1 VPNAD
6 DEQILE
12 LATQQENP
20 GYANSGI
27 AAGSNM
33 GAQGDS
39 GLYIPPPKKKELN
52 FERGI
57 TFQYPFSTQYHNL
70 WEMWKTDKVSVKQLE
85 VMRRTDGHA
94 RALYRAITL
103 PILACLKTA
112 TITPISGVEGG
123 QDEAQFIDMM
133 LNLPPAAGG
142 MTVPLNQFMRQM
154 LLGTFHGFSA
164 FEMVYWVPKKGPLA
178 GKITL
183 RKASYRPADSV
194 HFLSNDQGEFA
205 GWRQRIFLFGRY
217 IDVELPNET
226 ALVYTCNSEE
236 GPIYGVSMFESA
248 FWHYDKKVKLYYL
261 AHLAAQKGAL
271 GTRIGTMPP
280 NPNKADKDHFLRA
293 LNELGVKQYM
303 AMPIDWTVTSLQEA
317 GKFDFLPLIDHH
329 NQMMSESV
337 LCNSVLDSNS
347 GGTNAPMVDFSSN
360 DDTLFI
366 QMLESVMDDIAS
378 VINNQLIPR
387 FIDWNFG
394 TGLYPQFRW
403 GPFTDEQKDAIR
415 LAFNSLAMA
424 PQINLA
430 PEVWQALQMK
440 WGEDLGINVDYDAI
454 QKEWTEKNEQQAT
467 LDSLNYQTQ
476 LIQAHSALELAANP
490 PALDPAT
497 GQPIQPG
504 VPPAGSPSPAPQ
516 GVAPKPA
523 APKPSTPGQKTQVV
537 PAQKAGPTT
546 KIAKAKTA
554 AAGTH
559 TAAKKAA
566 TAAKQN
572 SGNPNPSQGA
582 KQLSPKSAAQK
593 EQDRKKE
600 RARGH

>member
-1 VPNAD
+1 MPNAD
-6 DEQILE
+6 DEQIVE
-12 LATQQENP
+12 LATNQQNP
-20 GYANSGI
+20 GYANSLI
-27 AAGSNM
+27 SSGSNM
-33 GAQGDS
+33 GASGDT

-57 TFQYPFSTQYHNL
+57 IFQYPFSTQYHNL

-94 RALYRAITL
+94 RALYRAMTL
-103 PILACLKTA
+103 PIMACLKNA
-112 TITPISGVEGG
+112 TVAPISGVEGG
-123 QDEAQFIDMM
+123 QDEANFIDMM
-133 LNLPPAAGG
+133 LHLPPAAGG
-142 MTVPLNQFMRQM
+142 MTVPLNQFMKQM
-154 LLGTFHGFSA
+154 LLGVFHGFSA
-164 FEMVYWVPKKGPLA
+164 FELVYWVPKKGPLA

-217 IDVELPNET
+217 IDVELPNDT

-317 GKFDFLPLIDHH
+317 GKFDFLPLIEHH

-337 LCNSVLDSNS
+337 LCNSVLDNN
-347 GGTNAPMVDFSSN
+347 GGGANAPMVDFSSN

-366 QMLESVMDDIAS
+366 QMLESIMDDIAS
-378 VINNQLIPR
+378 VLNNQLIPR

-394 TGLYPQFRW
+394 TENYPTFKW

-415 LAFNSLAMA
+415 LAFNALAMA

-430 PEVWQALQMK
+430 PEMWQALQVK
-440 WGEDLGINVDYDAI
+440 WGEDLGINVDYDAL
-454 QKEWTEKNEQQAT
+454 QSEWTEKNDQQKQV
-467 LDSLNYQTQ
+467 DSLTAQTQ
-476 LIQAHSALELAANP
+476 LVEAHSALELAANP
-490 PALDPAT
+490 PPPVNPVEP
-497 GQPIQPG
+497 GQP
-504 VPPAGSPSPAPQ
+504 A
-516 GVAPKPA
+516 PA
-523 APKPSTPGQKTQVV
+523 AAPAKPVAGGQTAPGQKTQVQ
-537 PAQKAGPTT
+537 PAKKVSPVT
-546 KIAKAKTA
+546 KVDKAKAA
-554 AAGTH
+554 ASSTH
-559 TAAKKAA
+559 SAAKKAIGA
-566 TAAKQN
+566 AKTAPAKQN

-582 KQLSPKSAAQK
+582 KQISPKSAAQK
-593 EQDRKKE
+593 DKAKAAE